1 MMRNC
6 VRTCDLCCRRVI
18 MGQFVR
24 FDAEPGGMELLM
36 VLIAN
41 QDKNFEL
48 EENPDG
54 TVPLDTCLDCATR
67 VAFEHS
73 QALN

>member
-1 MMRNC
+1 
-6 VRTCDLCCRRVI
+6 

-24 FDAEPGGMELLM
+24 RYAEPDGIELLM

-41 QDKNFEL
+41 QDNGLEL
-48 EENPDG
+48 EENADG

-67 VAFEHS
+67 VAFVRTPTV
-73 QALN
+73 N

>member
-1 MMRNC
+1 
-6 VRTCDLCCRRVI
+6 
-18 MGQFVR
+18 
-24 FDAEPGGMELLM
+24 MELLM

>member
-1 MMRNC
+1 
-6 VRTCDLCCRRVI
+6 

-24 FDAEPGGMELLM
+24 RDAEPDGMELLL
-36 VLIAN
+36 VLITN
-41 QDKNFEL
+41 QGEDFDF

-67 VAFEHS
+67 MTFEQS
-73 QALN
+73 CALN